1 MDRLFN
7 FDWKKIAANPGPRL
21 TLGSPVAVSAN
32 FNMPRPVNK
41 IQSPESKIQLRKAVL
56 ADRPVIY
63 EWMAKSN
70 ITSSMMGYPLFPEAP
85 VPSYEEFVDDFSDD
99 FFTEDSDSPGK
110 SFIIMDQNTEV
121 GTLCYDL
128 MNLKKKWV
136 VLDVWLRDEQYC
148 GKGYGSEAL
157 KLICY
162 HLFRTKNIVQFYIAP
177 SLRNPR
183 AIKAYEKAGFKK
195 LKMNRSKAAK
205 KFGVDIF
212 DYNDNVVMKKTLFC
226 YDCE

>member
-1 MDRLFN
+1 
-7 FDWKKIAANPGPRL
+7 
-21 TLGSPVAVSAN
+21 
-32 FNMPRPVNK
+32 
-41 IQSPESKIQLRKAVL
+41 
-56 ADRPVIY
+56 
-63 EWMAKSN
+63 
-70 ITSSMMGYPLFPEAP
+70 MGYPLFPEAP

-157 KLICY
+157 
-162 HLFRTKNIVQFYIAP
+162 N
-177 SLRNPR
+177 
-183 AIKAYEKAGFKK
+183 
-195 LKMNRSKAAK
+195 
-205 KFGVDIF
+205 
-212 DYNDNVVMKKTLFC
+212 
-226 YDCE
+226 